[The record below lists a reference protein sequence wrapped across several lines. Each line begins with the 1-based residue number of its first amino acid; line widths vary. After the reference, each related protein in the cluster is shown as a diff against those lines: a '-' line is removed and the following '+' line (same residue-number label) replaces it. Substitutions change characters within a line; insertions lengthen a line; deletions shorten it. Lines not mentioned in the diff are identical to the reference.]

1 VLIFVLAHEID
12 HAAKK
17 HCLRRGGR
25 DPLAWNVAC
34 DYSNNLFLK
43 DCGFKI
49 WDQALLDERFRDE
62 SKFAMSADRIFN
74 ILQKEQQDEQSGDGQ
89 RGQGNGDEDGDSQG
103 SGNGSSPPGIGQPG
117 NQHHSP
123 MLGDIQEPEPR
134 RRTRSAATSWSARSR
149 TRSLRRRPWPR

>member
-1 VLIFVLAHEID
+1 MKTIFINEEFVESIDDDVLMFVLAHEID

-25 DPLAWNVAC
+25 HPLAWNVAC

-62 SKFAMSADRIFN
+62 SGFAMSADRIFN
-74 ILQKEQQDEQSGDGQ
+74 ILMKEAQDEQSGGQ
-89 RGQGNGDEDGDSQG
+89 RGQGEA
-103 SGNGSSPPGIGQPG
+103 
-117 NQHHSP
+117 
-123 MLGDIQEPEPR
+123 
-134 RRTRSAATSWSARSR
+134 TRMATTSRAVGAAARPAR
-149 TRSLRRRPWPR
+149 HR